1 MHKEGYAICDNETYL
16 IDTCLFD
23 TGAQSDNY
31 IAQSFVDKYSVVF
44 KDSIFDHKSS
54 VRLGDSVTTVNITQL
69 VTLTVSFIDNNSIT
83 HTSILNFSIMPIKH
97 LNMIIGINSILFSFF
112 DLFTDMLK
120 TARNLIVNSHNKIT
134 PNNNHNNVYTK
145 NNLINKPLSNITQP
159 LLSNAIPPHKD
170 YTNCIPT
177 WSIPLDDIAPEELDT
192 PDPCSFTEP
201 LFLIGPDRD
210 EIVANY
216 HNLLLSN
223 INPDMIAEIPE
234 VLDFMKSD
242 IALSVF
248 CPEGWTGI
256 RDIPPLSLEFSD
268 TLPRKVRPACRPVKD
283 TILEQAKNEF
293 DRLSKYMYVTSNSS
307 VTSPLVIA
315 PKPTPPY
322 VRFCGDYVYVNK
334 FVNHIQHFI
343 PNVMQELTK
352 AAKSKYFNDLDM
364 KNAFHQISLDNAT
377 SNNLSVLT
385 PWGNV
390 RPLFM
395 PEGISP
401 ASGVL
406 NTVMTDIFR
415 TELEHAIIIFDNF
428 LVLADTM
435 RDCYNN
441 LVTFIT
447 ICADRDVILG
457 MPKSRIGFPH
467 ATFFG
472 YRIQDGKYELTQER
486 KNSVTS
492 LVFPTNLKQAQ
503 SFLGAT
509 VFFRQ
514 NIPTYASIA
523 APLNDMCKKTFS

>member
-44 KDSIFDHKSS
+44 QDSIFDHKSS

-216 HNLLLSN
+216 HNLLLTD

-322 VRFCGDYVYVNK
+322 VRLSCVEPSNK
-334 FVNHIQHFI
+334 FVKRIQQFLSDNI
-343 PNVMQELTK
+343 QELTK
-352 AAKSKYFNDLDM
+352 AVNSTFN
-364 KNAFHQISLDNAT
+364 APPI
-377 SNNLSVLT
+377 
-385 PWGNV
+385 
-390 RPLFM
+390 
-395 PEGISP
+395 
-401 ASGVL
+401 
-406 NTVMTDIFR
+406 
-415 TELEHAIIIFDNF
+415 
-428 LVLADTM
+428 
-435 RDCYNN
+435 
-441 LVTFIT
+441 
-447 ICADRDVILG
+447 
-457 MPKSRIGFPH
+457 
-467 ATFFG
+467 
-472 YRIQDGKYELTQER
+472 
-486 KNSVTS
+486 KNSFFQIPYDNSTG
-492 LVFPTNLKQAQ
+492 LFPCTYIHPQINDYDNTNLTSAIPIIDID
-503 SFLGAT
+503 SDDDDDDDDGPPPLIETEGAH
-509 VFFRQ
+509 
-514 NIPTYASIA
+514 A
-523 APLNDMCKKTFS
+523 C